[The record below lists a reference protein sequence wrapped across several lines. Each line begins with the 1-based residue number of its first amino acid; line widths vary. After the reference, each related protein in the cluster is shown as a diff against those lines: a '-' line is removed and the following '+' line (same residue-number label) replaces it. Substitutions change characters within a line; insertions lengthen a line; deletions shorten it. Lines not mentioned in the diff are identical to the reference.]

1 MVTLVILAINNHNF
15 MENQKTSKKALKS
28 LISESMQEAL
38 RSLELPE
45 PGKKVKKLLDR
56 NAKRLANVYAH
67 ILKRENKKKKK
78 AEKFMED
85 AVGKKKQKKTSKP
98 ERKHELETA

>member
-1 MVTLVILAINNHNF
+1 
-15 MENQKTSKKALKS
+15 MENQKTSKKALRS

-45 PGKKVKKLLDR
+45 PSKKVKRLLDR
-56 NAKRLANVYAH
+56 SSKRLADVYAH

-85 AVGKKKQKKTSKP
+85 AVGKKKQKKVKSEKK
-98 ERKHELETA
+98 RELATA

>member
-1 MVTLVILAINNHNF
+1 
-15 MENQKTSKKALKS
+15 MENKRTSKKALKS

-45 PGKKVKKLLDR
+45 PSKKVKKLLDR
-56 NAKRLANVYAH
+56 NAKRLATVYAH
-67 ILKRENKKKKK
+67 ILKRENKKKQK

-85 AVGKKKQKKTSKP
+85 AVKGKKKQKKNSKP
-98 ERKHELETA
+98 EKKHELETA

>member
-1 MVTLVILAINNHNF
+1 
-15 MENQKTSKKALKS
+15 MENKKTSKKALKT

-45 PGKKVKKLLDR
+45 PTKKVSRLLDR
-56 NAKRLANVYAH
+56 NSKRLANIYAH
-67 ILKRENKKKKK
+67 ILKRANKKKKK

-85 AVGKKKQKKTSKP
+85 AVGKKKQKKTSKSDK
-98 ERKHELETA
+98 KHELQTA